1 MHEPL
6 HRALTHVGGAGA
18 LTRVS
23 EALAWITVSWTSA
36 GPRDP
41 LTVIVAVSACAL
53 YLSGVRMED
62 ICPSDD
68 ARATAELE
76 GRWALVGGAWDASQ
90 PAVRNG
96 RDSQLEKKVGVSWRC
111 LG

>member
-41 LTVIVAVSACAL
+41 LTAIVAVSACAL

-62 ICPSDD
+62 ICRSDG
-68 ARATAELE
+68 ARATAD
-76 GRWALVGGAWDASQ
+76 RIAS
-90 PAVRNG
+90 R
-96 RDSQLEKKVGVSWRC
+96 RKVGVSWRC
-111 LG
+111 LGCESACCTHWPRQPAGKKGGR